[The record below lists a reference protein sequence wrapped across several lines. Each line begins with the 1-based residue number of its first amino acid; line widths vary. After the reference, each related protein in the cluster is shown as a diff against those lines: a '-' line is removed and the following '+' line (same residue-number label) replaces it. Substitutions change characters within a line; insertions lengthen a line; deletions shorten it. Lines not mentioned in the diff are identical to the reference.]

1 MQSRLLQKIE
11 ELTLYMI
18 KLEKKTKKFEKE
30 NDALRN
36 KTDMLEREMA
46 YLKGMMNQSIKQ
58 KFLLQ

>member
-1 MQSRLLQKIE
+1 
-11 ELTLYMI
+11 MI
-18 KLEKKTKKFEKE
+18 KLEKKTKKFEQE